1 MVVCYEQA
9 SGERDA
15 LLARALN
22 PYTEGSNV
30 LPMAPSPPRAAHV
43 ARRTSSAGPVPD
55 LLPLTSTNDRK
66 GSRGETRTLNLAV
79 RFE

>member
-43 ARRTSSAGPVPD
+43 VLGGGRCRTH
-55 LLPLTSTNDRK
+55 
-66 GSRGETRTLNLAV
+66 SR
-79 RFE
+79 